1 MMASHEHHHHLLG
14 FSSSSSLVTPSPA
27 AMAMAFDHHGL
38 LALHD
43 DMPPRPGGAHDRSW
57 PLQVSTLSLY
67 GPAGGGPSYSLAG
80 GEHELQPFTMA
91 PPWMMSM
98 QQQQQPFRL
107 NSSRYLGP
115 AKELLREFC
124 SLEGDAMNGGV
135 MMMQAPKRDDDVE
148 ASSPACGPWGANP
161 SVSSMDYMALERRKA
176 RLLSMVEE
184 VDRCYR
190 RYCEKMRA
198 AELSFEAVAGTRAA
212 QVYTKLAMR
221 AMSRHFRC
229 LRDALV
235 GQIRTLKKSM
245 GESRD
250 ADGMLVAPGAS
261 KGDTPRLRVV
271 DQCLR
276 RQRAFQQYGGAA
288 VIESCPWRPQRGLPE
303 RAVAVLRSW
312 LFEHFLHPYPNDVD
326 KHILARQS
334 GLSRSQVS
342 NWFIN
347 ARVRLWKP
355 MIEEMYAEETVQH
368 DDDNASGGRC
378 EPAPTDHHNNN
389 LAAWTTVAKTADQSC
404 HRRSGRN
411 NPGDCFIPSSFVA
424 DSGQFLHGYPSLYGD
439 GGSGAVSLTLGLQQQ
454 RAFASLAMIT
464 QQQSPLM
471 IGAEE
476 EDMVLPYRNLMGSEL
491 LHDFLG

>member
-1 MMASHEHHHHLLG
+1 MMASHEPHHHLLG
-14 FSSSSSLVTPSPA
+14 FSSSSPVTPNPA

-38 LALHD
+38 FAPLQE
-43 DMPPRPGGAHDRSW
+43 DMPPRSGGDRPW
-57 PLQVSTLSLY
+57 PPHVSMLSLDNT
-67 GPAGGGPSYSLAG
+67 ASQ
-80 GEHELQPFTMA
+80 HELQPFTVA
-91 PPWMMSM
+91 PPSMMTM
-98 QQQQQPFRL
+98 QQQSFWL

-115 AKELLREFC
+115 ARELLTEFC
-124 SLEGDAMNGGV
+124 NLEGDAMNRGAT
-135 MMMQAPKRDDDVE
+135 MQALKLDSDK
-148 ASSPACGPWGANP
+148 SPACGPWGANP
-161 SVSSMDYMALERRKA
+161 SVSSMDYMALERRKT

-190 RYCEKMRA
+190 RYREKMWA
-198 AELSFEAVAGTRAA
+198 TEMSFDAVAGMGAA

-250 ADGMLVAPGAS
+250 ADGMLAAPGAS

-288 VIESCPWRPQRGLPE
+288 AIESCPWRPQRGLPE

-355 MIEEMYAEETVQH
+355 MIEEMYAEETIQH
-368 DDDNASGGRC
+368 DDNGASGGRG
-378 EPAPTDHHNNN
+378 EPSPTDHHKNK
-389 LAAWTTVAKTADQSC
+389 LAAWTKVATIRDESR
-404 HRRSGRN
+404 HRLSSTN
-411 NPGDCFIPSSFVA
+411 NPSDCFIPSSLVA
-424 DSGQFLHGYPSLYGD
+424 EGGQLHGYPTLHGD
-439 GGSGAVSLTLGLQQQ
+439 VGNGAVSLTLGLQQQ
-454 RAFASLAMIT
+454 RAFTSPAMMM
-464 QQQSPLM
+464 QQQSSLM
-471 IGAEE
+471 VGADE
-476 EDMVLPYRNLMGSEL
+476 EDVVLPYRNLMGSEL
-491 LHDFLG
+491 LHDFAG

>member
-1 MMASHEHHHHLLG
+1 MMASHEPHHHLLG
-14 FSSSSSLVTPSPA
+14 FSSSSPVTPNPA
-27 AMAMAFDHHGL
+27 AMAMAFDHHGVF
-38 LALHD
+38 APLHE
-43 DMPPRPGGAHDRSW
+43 DMPPRFGGADDRSW
-57 PLQVSTLSLY
+57 LPQSSTLSLY
-67 GPAGGGPSYSLAG
+67 DTAGQ
-80 GEHELQPFTMA
+80 HELQPFTVA
-91 PPWMMSM
+91 PPSMMPM
-98 QQQQQPFRL
+98 QQPPFRL

-115 AKELLREFC
+115 ARELLSEFC
-124 SLEGDAMNGGV
+124 NLEGDAMNGGA
-135 MMMQAPKRDDDVE
+135 MMRAPKQDGEVE

-176 RLLSMVEE
+176 RLLSMIEE
-184 VDRCYR
+184 VDRCYW
-190 RYCEKMRA
+190 RYREKMRA
-198 AELSFEAVAGTRAA
+198 TEMSFEAVAGVGAA
-212 QVYTKLAMR
+212 QVYTKMAMR

-276 RQRAFQQYGGAA
+276 RQRAFQQYGGGAA
-288 VIESCPWRPQRGLPE
+288 IESCPWRPQRGLPE

-355 MIEEMYAEETVQH
+355 MIEEMYAEETIQH
-368 DDDNASGGRC
+368 DDGGTSSGRG

-389 LAAWTTVAKTADQSC
+389 LAACTTVTITGDQNC
-404 HRRSGRN
+404 HRLSGRN
-411 NPGDCFIPSSFVA
+411 NPGDCFIPSSLVV
-424 DSGQFLHGYPSLYGD
+424 DGGKFLHGYPSLRSD
-439 GGSGAVSLTLGLQQQ
+439 SGSGVVSLTLGLQQQ
-454 RAFASLAMIT
+454 QAFASPAMIM
-464 QQQSPLM
+464 QQQSSLM
-471 IGAEE
+471 IGAEG

-491 LHDFLG
+491 LHDFVG

>member
-1 MMASHEHHHHLLG
+1 MMASHEPHHHLLG
-14 FSSSSSLVTPSPA
+14 FSSSSPVTPNPA
-27 AMAMAFDHHGL
+27 AMGMAFDHHGL
-38 LALHD
+38 FAPLHG
-43 DMPPRPGGAHDRSW
+43 DMPPRSGGADDRPW
-57 PLQVSTLSLY
+57 PPQVSTLSLY
-67 GPAGGGPSYSLAG
+67 GTASQ
-80 GEHELQPFTMA
+80 HELQPFTVA
-91 PPWMMSM
+91 PPSMMSM
-98 QQQQQPFRL
+98 QQQPFRL

-115 AKELLREFC
+115 ARELLGEFC
-124 SLEGDAMNGGV
+124 NLEGDAMKGGA
-135 MMMQAPKRDDDVE
+135 MIRAPKRDGEVE

-176 RLLSMVEE
+176 RLLSMIEE

-190 RYCEKMRA
+190 RYREKMRA
-198 AELSFEAVAGTRAA
+198 TELSFEAVAGTGAA

-229 LRDALV
+229 LRDALM

-288 VIESCPWRPQRGLPE
+288 AIESCPWRPQRGLPE
-303 RAVAVLRSW
+303 HAVAVLRSW

-334 GLSRSQVS
+334 GLSRNQVS

-355 MIEEMYAEETVQH
+355 MIEEMYAEETIQH
-368 DDDNASGGRC
+368 DDDGTSGDRG
-378 EPAPTDHHNNN
+378 EPALTDRHNNN
-389 LAAWTTVAKTADQSC
+389 LATWTTVTTTGDQSC
-404 HRRSGRN
+404 HRLSGRN
-411 NPGDCFIPSSFVA
+411 NLGDCFIPSSLVA
-424 DSGQFLHGYPSLYGD
+424 DGGQFLHGYPSLHSD

-454 RAFASLAMIT
+454 QAFASPAMIM

-471 IGAEE
+471 IGAE

-491 LHDFLG
+491 LHDFVG